1 MYVFCGCNWYLCHTG
16 FYRIQWVQRY
26 AELWFR
32 AKLRQV
38 VFFFFFLIFITY
50 LLICCRIKRR
60 NVTFKMNKE
69 VADFFLFIIA
79 LIGVPDLIVLLLLIS
94 FYIWIHIIDICTN
107 SRHQRYRLR
116 HKSRVCLQRCV
127 LFQRHANL

>member
-1 MYVFCGCNWYLCHTG
+1 MAVTGTCVIQGFIESSEYKGMRSCDLGQSYVRL
-16 FYRIQWVQRY
+16 
-26 AELWFR
+26 
-32 AKLRQV
+32 
-38 VFFFFFLIFITY
+38 FFFFFFIFITY

-107 SRHQRYRLR
+107 SCHQRYRLR

>member
-1 MYVFCGCNWYLCHTG
+1 MAVTGTCVIQGFIECSKYKGMRSCDLGQSYVRL
-16 FYRIQWVQRY
+16 
-26 AELWFR
+26 
-32 AKLRQV
+32 
-38 VFFFFFLIFITY
+38 FFFFFFIFITY